1 LAHTLASPYLSH
13 KHKAKVAT
21 KMVFHTKLGT
31 KTLILRIIGFAII
44 VIIGFDPTN
53 AKVGDIVMGMIQVG
67 FFIEV
72 ALWLRT

>member
-1 LAHTLASPYLSH
+1 
-13 KHKAKVAT
+13 
-21 KMVFHTKLGT
+21 MVFHTKLGT